1 MINDARGDD
10 SRAFAS
16 HFTSSIG
23 ATTAAAAAAAAAA
36 SAAAA
41 ATMCRDRA
49 RVSMG
54 KRPSAAAHV
63 RGREEIETMNDAR
76 GDAALAQLC
85 RARARVVAYVIAHI
99 ISFRRR
105 RRHRHRTP

>member
-16 HFTSSIG
+16 YFTSSIG
-23 ATTAAAAAAAAAA
+23 ATAAAAAAAAA

-41 ATMCRDRA
+41 ATIGRDRA
-49 RVSMG
+49 RVSMS

-76 GDAALAQLC
+76 GDAALTQLC
-85 RARARVVAYVIAHI
+85 RARACVIAYVIAHI
-99 ISFRRR
+99 ISFRRC